1 MPASSTA
8 PAAGLA
14 ITTTTTITMTAADV
28 EGQYL
33 SLRRF
38 RLLTLI
44 LAAHTLLQM
53 ANASNQAPVGGSGS
67 NITITQPVPP
77 VEEEPESELSSAP
90 ESPADSHPES
100 DPESEPDNPGEPAQ
114 ANTTRWNAIIPDA
127 SRNVPVGN
135 IIART
140 PGRTR
145 QAISTPTSN
154 PRTVG
159 LKQQGYRVW
168 AMRQLLGEPVGIT
181 DGDLHHALVASGWDL
196 GTALRRMNDVLNQA
210 RRRHRTNAP
219 GRSPAEQQRDR
230 LLGADSLHHNR
241 RLGIN
246 FLYTRLV
253 QVVRA
258 DQVDMLTTLTLG
270 QLLADH
276 RFDVDEAVHAFLERI
291 LSDEET
297 EHHQRLERRLRMIN
311 PNQMH
316 LDQRIARFME
326 IAGSDDWYAVRA
338 LLATHGYDMQRA
350 MDHWMRNGLASA
362 PIPPSELTR
371 TTFRTPRLPHTD
383 TEDLWPHP
391 RPLAGRLDNIDED
404 DLADAAMDYDDTSNP
419 ERNGWMVRYPR
430 SEARVGINIPTRR
443 RCDYVRRGEFT
454 TAEVTRAE
462 TVRGSG
468 IRHPF
473 DYNQSNHVRHLNDTA
488 SQWFRRTTGQT
499 SKKRGMFYQ
508 DDENDWIWWWHNE
521 RLWEVI
527 EEHPEL
533 LDATSLEDWERLGI
547 KWPIRIDK
555 NQMTTD
561 FNDRWVGT
569 MNADGEQRSA
579 REMRSLDA
587 QRRRIIIVCEDFGLP
602 YSPAHPPGPTKKQ
615 PPPPPPQYSPS
626 GSSDED
632 GDDGNDNDDD
642 DQPPRKKRKP
652 AASKSGKKDK
662 KGKKKAADVNDQ
674 EEYESPSDND
684 DGGDSSGDDQPVKT
698 TRKGMKKGGTST
710 KRKRG
715 DDDEPTRGAS
725 GRKKASGSRG
735 RSGRGRGRK

>member
-1 MPASSTA
+1 
-8 PAAGLA
+8 
-14 ITTTTTITMTAADV
+14 
-28 EGQYL
+28 
-33 SLRRF
+33 
-38 RLLTLI
+38 
-44 LAAHTLLQM
+44 M
-53 ANASNQAPVGGSGS
+53 ANPSNPPPVGGSGS
-67 NITITQPVPP
+67 IVTITQPDPP
-77 VEEEPESELSSAP
+77 AEYESGSELSSAP
-90 ESPADSHPES
+90 ESPSGSRPES
-100 DPESEPDNPGEPAQ
+100 DPESEPGNSDDPAKTG
-114 ANTTRWNAIIPDA
+114 TTRWNAIMPEA

-145 QAISTPTSN
+145 QSISTPASN
-154 PRTVG
+154 PRTVSHR
-159 LKQQGYRVW
+159 QQGSRVW
-168 AMRQLLGEPVGIT
+168 GMRQLLGEPVGIT

-241 RLGIN
+241 RLGID

-338 LLATHGYDMQRA
+338 LLATHGYDMLRA

-371 TTFRTPRLPHTD
+371 TTFRTPRRPHTD
-383 TEDLWPHP
+383 TEDLWAHP

-404 DLADAAMDYDDTSNP
+404 DLDDAAMDYDDTSNP

-430 SEARVGINIPTRR
+430 SEARVGVNIPTRR

-468 IRHPF
+468 IRYPF
-473 DYNQSNHVRHLNDTA
+473 DYNESNHVRHLNDTA

-521 RLWEVI
+521 RLWELI

-547 KWPIRIDK
+547 KWPIKIDK
-555 NQMTTD
+555 NQMTID
-561 FNDRWVGT
+561 FNDRWAGT
-569 MNADGEQRSA
+569 MNADGEERSA

-587 QRRRIIIVCEDFGLP
+587 QRRRIISICEDFGLP
-602 YSPAHPPGPTKKQ
+602 YSPAHPPGPTKK
-615 PPPPPPQYSPS
+615 PSPPPQYSPS
-626 GSSDED
+626 GSSEED

-652 AASKSGKKDK
+652 AATKSGKKDK

-698 TRKGMKKGGTST
+698 TQKGMKKGSTSI

-715 DDDEPTRGAS
+715 DDEEGEYGDSDYDEPTSGAS
-725 GRKKASGSRG
+725 GRKKAGGPRR
-735 RSGRGRGRK
+735 RSGRGRK